1 MISGVLVGIYVA
13 RYLGPAQFGELS
25 YALAIVAFLT
35 VFTRLGMES
44 ILVRELAKR
53 PEQAKFYMG
62 TAFVLMLISA
72 VVGVTIIGGITYLLE
87 GDSSTRLYVWII
99 SSGVIFQVFL
109 VIDYSF
115 QAQVRAKL
123 SSIAKSAALIFSSVL
138 KTFLVWSEADLVY
151 FIVVYAIDYAV
162 LALALF
168 LIHLISR
175 QPSFFACFRKEIVK
189 PLLSSAWP
197 MIMSGIATIALVK
210 IDQLMIK
217 NMLDTNELGLYAAAA
232 KIYGGWVAIT
242 FALGMSL
249 LPMLVNLKKGPE
261 TDYENR
267 LKQLFSVFFWVS
279 VLFSLSI
286 TVVSEDLV
294 SLLFGIEYSA
304 ASSVLVILV
313 WASVFAS
320 LGVMTTRY
328 LIVEGMQKK
337 IAKRNWIAV
346 GINVPLNYFFIQW
359 MGIEGAA
366 WVTLI
371 SLFIVHYVIDWVD
384 DDLRTLINVKN
395 SAIFLNVLHK
405 KTT

>member
-1 MISGVLVGIYVA
+1 MLAEQVLLMISGVLVGIYVA

-72 VVGVTIIGGITYLLE
+72 VVGVIIVGGITYLLE
-87 GDSSTRLYVWII
+87 GDSSTRFYVWII

-138 KTFLVWSEADLVY
+138 KIYLVWSEADLVY

-162 LALALF
+162 LALTLF

-175 QPSFFACFRKEIVK
+175 QPGFFACFRKEIVK
-189 PLLSSAWP
+189 PLLSSALP

-232 KIYGGWVAIT
+232 KIYDGWVAIT
-242 FALGMSL
+242 FALGISL

-294 SLLFGIEYSA
+294 SLL
-304 ASSVLVILV
+304 
-313 WASVFAS
+313 
-320 LGVMTTRY
+320 

-337 IAKRNWIAV
+337 IARRNWIAV

-371 SLFIVHYVIDWVD
+371 SLFIVHYVIDWLD